1 MRDAIPR
8 TYMSMRQTQSGLE
21 HLQAGPPYEL
31 DPTTLGTKTNKP
43 ELLDDFLID
52 GIAPSSTGSRLLD
65 RILRL
70 GSAFTA
76 HPHIV
81 PEADGGDKRFVTWSW
96 RRYAPGLLCP
106 FQSLMQ

>member
-1 MRDAIPR
+1 M
-8 TYMSMRQTQSGLE
+8 Y
-21 HLQAGPPYEL
+21 LQAGPPYEL

-43 ELLDDFLID
+43 ELLDNFLID
-52 GIAPSSTGSRLLD
+52 GIAPSSTGSGLLD

-81 PEADGGDKRFVTWSW
+81 PEAPGGEKRLVTWSW
-96 RRYAPGLLCP
+96 RR
-106 FQSLMQ
+106 